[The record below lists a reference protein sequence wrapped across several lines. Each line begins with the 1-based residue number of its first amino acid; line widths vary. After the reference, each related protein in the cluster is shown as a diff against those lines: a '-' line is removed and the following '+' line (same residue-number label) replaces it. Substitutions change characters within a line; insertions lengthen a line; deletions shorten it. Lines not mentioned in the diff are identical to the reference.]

1 MSNITTGRGRIP
13 GPVCQIRNWYDIN
26 DGTMARVASPT
37 PGALNNVGEADD
49 DPNQPVVLTGEQ
61 LTMIVPTI
69 GNRAERVA
77 NDLNTGLR
85 DAGITTR
92 IGQAMF
98 IAQLAHESAGFSRLE
113 EMGGKTKYTNAKYK
127 EKEADDQV
135 YDYFF
140 FMYDKDS
147 PSPRR
152 RKVAEGLGNSNK
164 GDGALFKGRGYIQ
177 LTGRS
182 NYRAAGGNLGLELE
196 KNPALAAD
204 SAVAARVAGWYWR
217 TRKLN
222 RYTSADSAANFKAVT
237 IGINGGTNGLPDRQV
252 YYNRAKFILLQGE
265 EGP

>member
-1 MSNITTGRGRIP
+1 MGGKLP
-13 GPVCQIRNWYDIN
+13 GPICRFRQAWELDE
-26 DGTMARVASPT
+26 GTMVRVASPV
-37 PGALNNVGEADD
+37 PGALSNVGEPEDD
-49 DPNQPVVLTGEQ
+49 SNQPVVLTGEQ

-69 GNRAERVA
+69 GDRAERVA

-85 DAGITTR
+85 DAGITSR

-140 FMYDKDS
+140 FMYDKES

-152 RKVAEGLGNSNK
+152 RKVAERLGNINK

-182 NYRAAGGNLGLELE
+182 NYRAAGGSLGLELE

-204 SAVAARVAGWYWR
+204 STVAARVAGWYWR
-217 TRKLN
+217 THRLN